1 MIFGAAF
8 AYRPPVH
15 ITFIV
20 GDEELH
26 EIEFVHSEAIT
37 DTRIFIDDEPFIQS
51 DRFWHEPRVE
61 RFQFPVGVEE
71 IHNVRIERIRSRL
84 GALWNGT
91 IFNISVD
98 GSLLT
103 LDQIEFKQRFK

>member
-1 MIFGAAF
+1 
-8 AYRPPVH
+8 
-15 ITFIV
+15 V

-26 EIEFVHSEAIT
+26 EVKFVHSEAIT
-37 DTRIFIDDEPFIQS
+37 DTRIFIDDEPYLRS

-61 RFQFPVGVEE
+61 RFQFKVGVEE
-71 IHNVRIERIRSRL
+71 VHSIQIERIRSRL
-84 GALWNGT
+84 GALWSGT

-103 LDQIEFKQRFK
+103 FEQIRFSRK